1 MPIKVSCPQCQKA
14 YILPDDKR
22 GKQVRCQDCFQVFLA
37 GRPPA
42 GAPPEG
48 AAPPE
53 PPPAPARKP
62 AARSAVKPAAAA
74 APRPAPKPAPKPP
87 IRASAGVASN
97 PGRSRAPARQAAPA
111 EPPAPPRRRR
121 KSSRGVMGL
130 LFLLL
135 LVLLAGGGAAALAFM
150 ALTGKLPFVAAVTLP
165 DSHPAAPAPPKKD
178 DKDPQTPNPPA
189 DAPKPAAG
197 SLAASL
203 TRENFDKIDRGVTDA
218 VLVELF
224 GPPTSTEESKQT
236 GADKDLIWK
245 VGGGPQVTVSMKGG
259 RVVAKSSGQD
269 WPVVYPSGVA
279 ANPPPDKD
287 PTPPPEQPDPAKL
300 AAAVTKATFD
310 KIAKGMTEADLK
322 KLLGPP
328 NYRMPDPGV
337 DGVDLMLAWRT
348 PNRGDIPGPSITV
361 FMAAGAVRDKLGGD
375 ANHWEVV
382 WPSDVA
388 ANPPPPLPP
397 PPPDNPGPGVT
408 KDTYAKIAQGMS
420 LAELTAL
427 LGPPTDVKKTPD
439 VPAYDTYVTWQPGG
453 LRGPTVIVTLKN
465 DKTVLKDN
473 LQQWPTNYPP
483 YVAKNPSPPDQ
494 PTPGVNKNNYYRVTT
509 GMADKDVIALFGPPF
524 QARPGDRPNETFVTW
539 MGNPGVVHVVFRD
552 ARVIIKDND
561 QKWSNLIGPDGAKD
575 PPPERPA
582 GALTKVD
589 FDKIDRDM
597 LLNDLNTLLG
607 PPTSTPGK
615 PANEVLTYKGEGYT
629 IVVLVAQ
636 GKVLGK
642 QSSQGW
648 EVVYPADAAKNPP
661 DDPRWSQENFDKI
674 AKGMSLDDV
683 TALLGPA
690 GKAFTVPTADGDV
703 EQIWESGGKQIVVT
717 LRRGKVFDKADA
729 QGWAV
734 AWPGDVAKDPPP
746 PPPPPD
752 KPDPAKFAAAVTKDN
767 FDKIAKGMTKD
778 ALTDLFGPPTD
789 VKPQPQPGVDER
801 LTWQGAGA
809 KILVSVAGGKVVS
822 KLTTADWP
830 VVYPK

>member
-1 MPIKVSCPQCQKA
+1 MPIKVSCPQCQKV
-14 YILPDDKR
+14 YISPRRQARQASALP
-22 GKQVRCQDCFQVFLA
+22 GLLPGLLGGPPP
-37 GRPPA
+37 GR
-42 GAPPEG
+42 APPEG
-48 AAPPE
+48 EAPPE

-74 APRPAPKPAPKPP
+74 RAGRAPKPAPKPP
-87 IRASAGVASN
+87 IRRKRPGSQATPAAGA
-97 PGRSRAPARQAAPA
+97 PQPARPHPPSRRAAAP
-111 EPPAPPRRRR
+111 PR

-178 DKDPQTPNPPA
+178 DRDPQTPNPPA
-189 DAPKPAAG
+189 DAPKPAPG

-224 GPPTSTEESKQT
+224 GPPTSTEESKQA

-245 VGGGPQVTVSMKGG
+245 VGAGGPQVTVSMKGG

-287 PTPPPEQPDPAKL
+287 PPPPPDQPDPAKL

-328 NYRMPDPGV
+328 NFRMPDPGV

-382 WPSDVA
+382 WPGDVA

-397 PPPDNPGPGVT
+397 PPPDNAGPGVT
-408 KDTYAKIAQGMS
+408 KDTYAKIAKGMS

-453 LRGPTVIVTLKN
+453 LRGPDRYRDAQERQDGPEGQPAAVADQLPPLCRQEPVPAGPAHPGREQEQLLPGN
-465 DKTVLKDN
+465 DGHGG
-473 LQQWPTNYPP
+473 Q
-483 YVAKNPSPPDQ
+483 
-494 PTPGVNKNNYYRVTT
+494 GR
-509 GMADKDVIALFGPPF
+509 
-524 QARPGDRPNETFVTW
+524 DRPV
-539 MGNPGVVHVVFRD
+539 R
-552 ARVIIKDND
+552 A
-561 QKWSNLIGPDGAKD
+561 
-575 PPPERPA
+575 
-582 GALTKVD
+582 AL
-589 FDKIDRDM
+589 
-597 LLNDLNTLLG
+597 
-607 PPTSTPGK
+607 P
-615 PANEVLTYKGEGYT
+615 
-629 IVVLVAQ
+629 
-636 GKVLGK
+636 
-642 QSSQGW
+642 
-648 EVVYPADAAKNPP
+648 
-661 DDPRWSQENFDKI
+661 
-674 AKGMSLDDV
+674 
-683 TALLGPA
+683 GPA
-690 GKAFTVPTADGDV
+690 GRPS
-703 EQIWESGGKQIVVT
+703 E
-717 LRRGKVFDKADA
+717 
-729 QGWAV
+729 
-734 AWPGDVAKDPPP
+734 
-746 PPPPPD
+746 
-752 KPDPAKFAAAVTKDN
+752 
-767 FDKIAKGMTKD
+767 
-778 ALTDLFGPPTD
+778 
-789 VKPQPQPGVDER
+789 
-801 LTWQGAGA
+801 
-809 KILVSVAGGKVVS
+809 
-822 KLTTADWP
+822 
-830 VVYPK
+830 

>member
-1 MPIKVSCPQCQKA
+1 M
-14 YILPDDKR
+14 
-22 GKQVRCQDCFQVFLA
+22 
-37 GRPPA
+37 
-42 GAPPEG
+42 
-48 AAPPE
+48 
-53 PPPAPARKP
+53 
-62 AARSAVKPAAAA
+62 
-74 APRPAPKPAPKPP
+74 
-87 IRASAGVASN
+87 
-97 PGRSRAPARQAAPA
+97 
-111 EPPAPPRRRR
+111 
-121 KSSRGVMGL
+121 
-130 LFLLL
+130 
-135 LVLLAGGGAAALAFM
+135 
-150 ALTGKLPFVAAVTLP
+150 
-165 DSHPAAPAPPKKD
+165 
-178 DKDPQTPNPPA
+178 
-189 DAPKPAAG
+189 
-197 SLAASL
+197 
-203 TRENFDKIDRGVTDA
+203 
-218 VLVELF
+218 
-224 GPPTSTEESKQT
+224 
-236 GADKDLIWK
+236 
-245 VGGGPQVTVSMKGG
+245 
-259 RVVAKSSGQD
+259 
-269 WPVVYPSGVA
+269 
-279 ANPPPDKD
+279 
-287 PTPPPEQPDPAKL
+287 
-300 AAAVTKATFD
+300 
-310 KIAKGMTEADLK
+310 
-322 KLLGPP
+322 
-328 NYRMPDPGV
+328 
-337 DGVDLMLAWRT
+337 
-348 PNRGDIPGPSITV
+348 
-361 FMAAGAVRDKLGGD
+361 
-375 ANHWEVV
+375 
-382 WPSDVA
+382 
-388 ANPPPPLPP
+388 
-397 PPPDNPGPGVT
+397 
-408 KDTYAKIAQGMS
+408 
-420 LAELTAL
+420 
-427 LGPPTDVKKTPD
+427 
-439 VPAYDTYVTWQPGG
+439 
-453 LRGPTVIVTLKN
+453 
-465 DKTVLKDN
+465 
-473 LQQWPTNYPP
+473 
-483 YVAKNPSPPDQ
+483 
-494 PTPGVNKNNYYRVTT
+494 
-509 GMADKDVIALFGPPF
+509 IALFGPPF

-552 ARVIIKDND
+552 ARVVIKDND

-607 PPTSTPGK
+607 PPTSTLGK

-734 AWPGDVAKDPPP
+734 AWPGDVVKNPPPVNPDAGVTKANFDRIAKGMTAREVNALVGSRFNANPILEGKTLNWASQDLKAVVTVRMQDGKVVDKVSTANWPVVWPGDVAKDPPP
-746 PPPPPD
+746 TPPPD

-801 LTWQGAGA
+801 LVWQGNGA